1 MGGVGGGI
9 STASGEASAVFGGE
23 ENNANGI
30 NSTILGGQKN
40 TISST
45 SNDSSIVG
53 GEDNNIVTGASNS
66 VVLGGIGLL
75 GGGFNQTVCGVAN
88 ESMNNSKFIVGVGSY
103 NSSTDIVRKNGLAV
117 LDTGQIQ
124 LDQYSS
130 MTPNNDITSL
140 SELRIAPD
148 GKVYKGDFQ
157 AMANNAKRTLAPKSY
172 GVGAGDNINLGLDI
186 VEFVRVSYSGVDGT
200 ATITLPNSTNA
211 LGRIITIYTTAS
223 SGTTGNKIVGVKAGG
238 GDNINGIAGPN
249 IVSVLD
255 KSYDSVQLFA
265 DVDGWVVLRTTS
277 N

>member
-1 MGGVGGGI
+1 
-9 STASGEASAVFGGE
+9 
-23 ENNANGI
+23 
-30 NSTILGGQKN
+30 
-40 TISST
+40 
-45 SNDSSIVG
+45 
-53 GEDNNIVTGASNS
+53 
-66 VVLGGIGLL
+66 
-75 GGGFNQTVCGVAN
+75 
-88 ESMNNSKFIVGVGSY
+88 
-103 NSSTDIVRKNGLAV
+103 
-117 LDTGQIQ
+117 
-124 LDQYSS
+124 
-130 MTPNNDITSL
+130 MTPNNDIENL
-140 SELRIAPD
+140 SELRIAAD
-148 GKVYKGDFQ
+148 GRVYRGYFQ
-157 AMANNAKRTLAPKSY
+157 TMANSVKRTLTPKSY
-172 GVGAGDNINLGLDI
+172 GVGAGNNINLGLDI